1 MDSSVIGSLIAG
13 SVAVVGP
20 YLVYRINRRTAT
32 TDAAQKQIDQIQEDR
47 EADRKQFNETAARFD
62 ARQQRV
68 EQRLES
74 AESLLRISS
83 DYILA
88 LRFHIASGKPPTAAP
103 FPAEMTQGM
112 PGDR

>member
-47 EADRKQFNETAARFD
+47 EADRKQFNETAARSRPGSS
-62 ARQQRV
+62 AWSSAWRAPSRCCGSPRITSLRSGSTSRRQ
-68 EQRLES
+68 
-74 AESLLRISS
+74 AP
-83 DYILA
+83 A
-88 LRFHIASGKPPTAAP
+88 AAP
-103 FPAEMTQGM
+103 LPGGDDPGM